1 MKTSSSYAKA
11 AEKRRRRAMRS
22 KAPRDSA
29 EFEPARALA
38 ALLPEDRVRQ
48 LARTTGLVKRERKI
62 DPVAMMWVLVLG
74 FGVRLQRTLAGLKR
88 EYEFETLT
96 SLSDGS
102 WYERFSPEL
111 VAFLRGCVGLAIE
124 RLGAEASGKLGE
136 RLKGFKDLMVQD
148 STIVRLHEKLA
159 KTFPATRARKVAAGV
174 KVSLLIS
181 AVANGPKKVAIFG
194 ERTPEAHTLR
204 VGPWVKDRILLVDL
218 GFYKFQLF
226 ARIAENGGYFVTR
239 LKDNANPLLVASHTV
254 HRGRAIELAGKR
266 WQEVVPRLARE
277 VLDAEVELAFSRR
290 KYNGKRSK
298 DALHVRLV
306 AVWNE
311 EAREYHVYLTNI
323 SPGVLDAKEVADLYA
338 VRWEIELVFK
348 ELKSRYALDEIP
360 SASKQVVEA
369 LIWTAILTLL
379 VSRRLYNYM
388 RSRAR
393 PSERPRYTRLR
404 WATVFVR
411 WAPRVMRWMAK
422 HYGFAASWEELEAL
436 EGRVLHSHALD
447 PHVDRERLMQGWVA

>member
-1 MKTSSSYAKA
+1 MAS
-11 AEKRRRRAMRS
+11 
-22 KAPRDSA
+22 
-29 EFEPARALA
+29 
-38 ALLPEDRVRQ
+38 LLPEDRVRQ
-48 LARTTGLVKRERKI
+48 LARSTGLVKREREI

-96 SLSDGS
+96 NLSDGS
-102 WYERFSPEL
+102 WYERFTPEL
-111 VAFLRGCVGLAIE
+111 VGFLRGCVGLGIE
-124 RLGAEASGKLGE
+124 QLAAEASGKLGE

-148 STIVRLHEKLA
+148 STVIRLHAKLA

-194 ERTPEAHTLR
+194 ERTPEAHMLR

-226 ARIAENGGYFVTR
+226 ARIAENGGYFITR

-254 HRGRAIELAGKR
+254 HRGRAIELAGKH
-266 WQEVVPRLARE
+266 WQDVLPRLARE
-277 VLDAEVELAFSRR
+277 VLDAEVEVAFSRR
-290 KYNGKRSK
+290 KYRGKKSG
-298 DALHVRLV
+298 DALRVRLV

-311 EAREYHVYLTNI
+311 EARDYHVYLTNL
-323 SPGVLDAKEVADLYA
+323 PAEVLDAKEIADLYA

-360 SASKQVVEA
+360 SANKQVVEA
-369 LIWTAILTLL
+369 LVWTAILTLL

-393 PSERPRYTRLR
+393 ASEQPRYTRLR
-404 WATVFVR
+404 WATVFVQ

-447 PHVDRERLMQGWVA
+447 PHVERERLMQGWVA